1 MNERFFQN
9 VVSGISMGGIYA
21 LVAVGFNII
30 YNATGIIN
38 FAQGEFVMLGGM
50 LMVFFAVTLQWNLF
64 LALGMTV
71 ILVTC
76 IGLILERGCINPL
89 KKPAILT
96 LIMITIA
103 ASILLKGIT
112 MFIAGKDAF
121 VMDYFSGA
129 NSAISWGEIKIPTQT
144 LWILGTVAVVASSL
158 IFFFNFTLV
167 GKAMKACA
175 FDRTA
180 ASLMGIPTQRMVMLS
195 FGMSAAIGAMAGAV
209 IMPISMVDY
218 QSGAMFGIKG
228 FGAAILG
235 GLGTN
240 AGAVVAGLLLGI
252 LEALTAGYI
261 SSHYKHALPLV
272 ILLIVLFFKP
282 SGILGSEAA
291 GRLKKF

>member
-1 MNERFFQN
+1 
-9 VVSGISMGGIYA
+9 
-21 LVAVGFNII
+21 
-30 YNATGIIN
+30 
-38 FAQGEFVMLGGM
+38 MLGGM
-50 LMVFFAVTLQWNLF
+50 IMFFFAVTLQWHLF
-64 LALGMTV
+64 LALAMTV
-71 ILVTC
+71 IAVTC
-76 IGLILERGCINPL
+76 IGLIFERGCINTL
-89 KKPAILT
+89 KKPSILT

-112 MFIAGKDAF
+112 MFVGGRQAF

-129 NSAISWGEIKIPTQT
+129 NAAISWGEIKIPTQT
-144 LWILGTVAVVASSL
+144 LWVLGTVVVVMTGL

-180 ASLMGIPTQRMVMLS
+180 ASLMGIPTKRMVMLS

-235 GLGTN
+235 GLGAN

-252 LEALTAGYI
+252 MEALTAGYI

-272 ILLIVLFFKP
+272 ILLVVLFCKP
-282 SGILGSEAA
+282 SGLFGSETA

>member
-1 MNERFFQN
+1 MNERFLQN
-9 VVSGISMGGIYA
+9 VVSGISMGAIYA

-50 LMVFFAVTLQWNLF
+50 FMIFFATTLQWNLF

-71 ILVTC
+71 IMVTC
-76 IGLILERGCINPL
+76 IGLILERGCINRL
-89 KKPAILT
+89 KKPSILT
-96 LIMITIA
+96 LVMITIA
-103 ASILLKGIT
+103 ASILLKGST
-112 MFIAGKDAF
+112 MFIAGRQAF

-129 NSAISWGEIKIPTQT
+129 NTALSWGGVKIPTQT
-144 LWILGTVAVVASSL
+144 LWVLGTVLLVMTGL

-180 ASLMGIPTQRMVMLS
+180 ASLMGIPTKRMVMLS

-235 GLGTN
+235 GLGAN
-240 AGAVVAGLLLGI
+240 FGAVVAGLLLGI
-252 LEALTAGYI
+252 MEALTAGYI

-272 ILLIVLFFKP
+272 ILLVVLFCKP
-282 SGILGSEAA
+282 SGLFGSETA